1 MDDTNYDSATP
12 DEELNA
18 SAGNAEP
25 VEQEAATS
33 SDEPLSRREAL
44 LAAFKQ
50 HAGEQQ
56 DTPADAAEPPT
67 SGDQAAG
74 VTEPAPKPLAK
85 APQSWTPATRA
96 LFDTLPPEIKQE
108 VTKREADIQRKLSE
122 TAQERR
128 IAADFLGVAQPYE
141 AHFRSIGVHPIKAAQ
156 ELFNTG
162 YVLHTGSQQ
171 QKAKLISQMVK
182 NFNVDLNDLD
192 HELDVLYNKAQPK
205 NPGIAPELDQRIA
218 RIEQTFQ
225 SQAQQEHQRTMA
237 EINKTIES
245 FASDPKNEYFNDVAP
260 HMIALLQGSQAPDLQ
275 SAYDQACWANP
286 AVRRALLAKDAAN
299 KQRLSAGNTSLA
311 NKGPRSPLDNVPT
324 NTKGKSTRDILERL
338 IPKD

>member
-50 HAGEQQ
+50 HASEQQ
-56 DTPADAAEPPT
+56 DAPADAAEPPT
-67 SGDQAAG
+67 SGDQAPG
-74 VTEPAPKPLAK
+74 VTEPAPKPVTK

-182 NFNVDLNDLD
+182 NFNIDIN
-192 HELDVLYNKAQPK
+192 ELDSALAGVASPNAPASV
-205 NPGIAPELDQRIA
+205 APEIDQRLQ
-218 RIEQTFQ
+218 RIEQNFQ
-225 SQAQQEHQRTMA
+225 QQAQQEHQRTMA

-275 SAYDQACWANP
+275 SAYDQACWASP